1 MRHIESELQR
11 SCFLYFRYNHPKMA
25 RLFFAVPNGGYRNA
39 REAAIMKA
47 EGVTAGVADALL
59 LVPRGDFHGLCI
71 EFKTAAGRQSEHQKQ
86 WQADAE
92 KQGYRYEII
101 KNLDT
106 FIATI
111 ENYLSLQPKTVL

>member
-1 MRHIESELQR
+1 MHHIESQLQR
-11 SCFLYFRYNHPKMA
+11 SCFLYFRYKHPKLA

-59 LVPRGDFHGLCI
+59 LVPRGNFHGLCI
-71 EFKTAAGRQSEHQKQ
+71 EFKTETGRQSEHQKK
-86 WQADAE
+86 WQAE
-92 KQGYRYEII
+92 VESQGYRYEII

-106 FIATI
+106 FIALI
-111 ENYLSLQPKTVL
+111 ENYLSLRQQTLK

>member
-1 MRHIESELQR
+1 M
-11 SCFLYFRYNHPKMA
+11 
-25 RLFFAVPNGGYRNA
+25 PNGGYRNA

-47 EGVTAGVADALL
+47 EGVTAGVSDALL

-71 EFKTAAGRQSEHQKQ
+71 EFKTATGRQSDHQKQ

-106 FIATI
+106 FIALI

>member
-1 MRHIESELQR
+1 MQHKESELQR
-11 SCFLYFRYNHPKMA
+11 KCFQYFHIAHPKMA
-25 RLFFAVPNGGYRNA
+25 RLFFAVPNGGYRNQ

-71 EFKTAAGRQSEHQKQ
+71 EFKTETGRQSEYQKK

-92 KQGYRYEII
+92 TQGYRYEII

-106 FIATI
+106 FIALI
-111 ENYLSLQPKTVL
+111 ENYLSLRQETLK